1 MGMVSSKVGTQNL
14 INVVKVAQRQK
25 KIQHVKK
32 EPTPAIDDDPVTVA
46 LKSSGLHRIPKISD
60 ESSGTQDGVGNLPD
74 KQTGVQAMKMERAS
88 TCPKSLLAKVGFNP
102 MSLLEDFLPTMLQ
115 QPQL

>member
-46 LKSSGLHRIPKISD
+46 LNSSGLHRIPKISD
-60 ESSGTQDGVGNLPD
+60 
-74 KQTGVQAMKMERAS
+74 
-88 TCPKSLLAKVGFNP
+88 
-102 MSLLEDFLPTMLQ
+102 
-115 QPQL
+115 